1 MFNEDHIYYA
11 YLRFGEV
18 PFSAADLWQEI
29 DPDISFNEVF
39 LIERELDR
47 FVTAGWL
54 VFVASE
60 PACLYRVQAGVAK
73 TFAEKTAVVRARP
86 ACGFD
91 NDPAAT
97 YREAQAL
104 LQRIADAG
112 APDAL
117 DPRLAGDFEDA
128 EQFAARSTM
137 VIIAG
142 GGGLVTPAVAAL
154 ALGALLEAAEQND
167 DDSTF
172 IHLLVVAGVL
182 LAGYNLTQQMQQC
195 IAIDHNANMPSYGH
209 SQ

>member
-29 DPDISFNEVF
+29 DPDIIFNEDY
-39 LIERELDR
+39 LIERELVR
-47 FVTAGWL
+47 
-54 VFVASE
+54 
-60 PACLYRVQAGVAK
+60 LYRVQAGVAK